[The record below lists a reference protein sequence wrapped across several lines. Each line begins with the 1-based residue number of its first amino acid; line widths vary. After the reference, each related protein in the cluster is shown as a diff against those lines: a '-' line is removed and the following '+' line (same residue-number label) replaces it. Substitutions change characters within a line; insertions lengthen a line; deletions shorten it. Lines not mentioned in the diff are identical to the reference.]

1 MHILWV
7 VESTHILDNQR
18 EAQLSV
24 LSIDETWSCVELYN
38 RYRRFYKA
46 VIVGVLAYVVEVSPK
61 HLIEESILSLKF
73 LAIKTKVFWY
83 NMHIFVFT
91 FLMLSYLLSC
101 NNVFKHLVLL
111 GLEFLFKFLFD
122 FGLLWLG
129 FRKSIRKG
137 DAKAIVAALSLFR
150 ATGKYKYL
158 YNEWSKRRRW
168 SH

>member
-1 MHILWV
+1 
-7 VESTHILDNQR
+7 
-18 EAQLSV
+18 V

-46 VIVGVLAYVVEVSPK
+46 VIVGVLANVVEVAPK

-83 NMHIFVFT
+83 NVHILVFT

-122 FGLLWLG
+122 LLWTTMVGLP
-129 FRKSIRKG
+129 
-137 DAKAIVAALSLFR
+137 
-150 ATGKYKYL
+150 
-158 YNEWSKRRRW
+158 
-168 SH
+168 